1 MKKIAVLFISM
12 VLLITTST
20 AFAVKSERVNTVEDL
35 SKMILANGTLDLFSG
50 ILGYK
55 IGDKFTESEDF
66 ILVREDKIRC
76 YYPEFEEINKFKNT
90 IPPTQHLL
98 EQVAKRDNRF
108 SLDISG
114 YLNFGNVSK
123 YIKEYRISD
132 GKVFVLSLYVKDGVI
147 ITYSMIMTPQI
158 NEERYAGLDDLVE
171 KNEVLKLI
179 SKSRGELFYM
189 DKKTGNL
196 IPHSGTYGPL
206 TVVPRYLLNLCDS
219 LIQQVAT
226 EEKRKADESE
236 AARLAKIPPIKE
248 KYKDA
253 VGMGEYKLGMTL
265 EEAQIVDSIQIRES
279 KTKKTNTL
287 VINKEVHK
295 ALRHFLNTQNPND
308 DEYLFKSR
316 QRNQALTVMI
326 VNRMIKSW
334 CKSINLPG
342 NYGAHTLRKTFGY
355 IQRTKFGVG
364 FEVLCRRF
372 NHSSPAIT
380 MRYLG
385 ITDQEVYSILQN
397 EI

>member
-1 MKKIAVLFISM
+1 MKNPNHPKPG
-12 VLLITTST
+12 
-20 AFAVKSERVNTVEDL
+20 
-35 SKMILANGTLDLFSG
+35 SK
-50 ILGYK
+50 
-55 IGDKFTESEDF
+55 
-66 ILVREDKIRC
+66 ILVHPIQNTKDIQAIKSLLSDRPRDLLLFTLGINNGIR
-76 YYPEFEEINKFKNT
+76 T
-90 IPPTQHLL
+90 
-98 EQVAKRDNRF
+98 
-108 SLDISG
+108 G
-114 YLNFGNVSK
+114 
-123 YIKEYRISD
+123 
-132 GKVFVLSLYVKDGVI
+132 
-147 ITYSMIMTPQI
+147 
-158 NEERYAGLDDLVE
+158 DL
-171 KNEVLKLI
+171 LKLKV
-179 SKSRGELFYM
+179 SDL
-189 DKKTGNL
+189 
-196 IPHSGTYGPL
+196 
-206 TVVPRYLLNLCDS
+206 
-219 LIQQVAT
+219 
-226 EEKRKADESE
+226 
-236 AARLAKIPPIKE
+236 
-248 KYKDA
+248 KDLKP
-253 VGMGEYKLGMTL
+253 G
-265 EEAQIVDSIQIRES
+265 DSIQIRES

-316 QRNQALTVMI
+316 QRNQALTVMV